1 MKRIK
6 TLFLAL
12 LLTLSALC
20 LASCGLS
27 NCGGGKEETT
37 EIVFVDDYDIPAVRI
52 GVEYNFEPYFT
63 KEKGTTYT
71 MTAKYLDDALNEI
84 DLDVNGFTF
93 VQNEFS
99 DVFVTITATKGD
111 TVYTGEVTIPMDTTY
126 DPTDYW
132 VVDSLYADPAMTKSL
147 NYLPTYRTSMDSLTS
162 VKFSYRGN
170 AKKDSPVSAIS
181 LMDWPNNSRLTVSD
195 WSNAVITLD
204 VYNTSEKD
212 IALGFI
218 MNHSSGISYSF
229 DQCEKFICKPNEWTH
244 IDYSLKALNLTE
256 DFIFNPDWDLSDRII
271 IQTIYDGAKEDGS
284 IYSYSFYVDNVD
296 ICDYSEEKFPDLDT
310 TTYKEYEDF
319 FTKDPNLSGVVNN
332 DYENK
337 KEASDL
343 QNTTELVEYSNR
355 SIKFVLSEDGSE
367 ASGFLHSFIGGH
379 PTGWLPMDI
388 TDATLSFYIRTV
400 NADNTF
406 ALKFES
412 DYNVFADPIVIDLT
426 KDSGE
431 GWTVTEEN
439 GWYKVVID
447 VAQTNVET
455 ALVRMDFIRTMRLY
469 FSNTA
474 AQAGSESAIYL
485 DTLKLEGWK
494 VTEVYGDEEIEW
506 DTKSP
511 YTAAEDHDMFSTD
524 ENLVFNVNYERVD
537 TLSTADINERMDNSS
552 YSYKLTLSANGDKA
566 TATVDSFFTGKPMD
580 WTIMDITNATVSF
593 GVKNVNVDNVFY
605 VSFASDYN
613 ENGLI
618 LGAKVAIDLSQA
630 SGEGWT
636 VTQLENGWCL
646 VTLDIKNAD
655 ITDEVLGVTKDFIK
669 IMHIEFS
676 NTKAT
681 AGSESAVYLDNL
693 NVVGA
698 VPTSAALDE
707 ENPWE
712 TKSPYVN
719 YVITFENSDG
729 TVISQ
734 KTYHYGETVVVPE
747 APSMSDLDKEGTFTF
762 EGWSSEIETVT
773 KNATYKAIVSGSFA
787 DLINTGV
794 NQETMDSVGY
804 DSAIKSENSNRS
816 LKVTAAWTEVENVFP
831 YFSIT
836 LNQYYDL
843 SNQYVVFDLYKNN
856 YDSWFAVDFVNNDA
870 KIGVWKSVSFNAGSN
885 EATHKCEDLGEGWI
899 RVYVNVPAMM
909 DNNDVSNVNKIYLT
923 IHSTKA
929 EASGN
934 IEFYLDNL
942 HFEELPTFTVTFK
955 DYDGSVISS
964 ESYKAGS
971 AVNVPANPTREAIAG
986 ECSYV
991 FAGWDYEVTA
1001 VTCDAT
1007 YTAVYTVT
1015 DIIDLINT
1023 TVDKDTIDSVAYDVN
1038 VVSGNSTHSLKVT
1051 GEWNKADNQFPYF
1064 NVTLDKYYDLS
1075 DKYVV
1080 FDIYKNNYA
1089 SWFCLDF
1096 VNNDAKIGLWN
1107 TLAFNADSNE
1117 ATHKCE
1123 DLGEGWLRV
1132 YVNVAALANGVD
1144 VTNVNKFYV
1153 TVNNGNEGAEGNLE
1167 FYLDNLH
1174 FEALPTF
1181 TVTFKDYDGRVISSE
1196 SYKAGSAVNVPANPT
1211 REAIAGECSYV
1222 FAGWDYEVTAV
1233 TCDATYTATYTL
1245 TNVLDLWN
1253 GNVENGGIDSL
1264 TNDTEVKS
1272 ENSSYSLNIVESIA
1286 GSNLPYFA
1294 ITLDKN
1300 YDLTGKY
1307 IVFDFKPIERSGWL
1321 VVFDFV
1327 NDDVKLGL
1335 WNMLSLNSGINE
1347 ATHKC
1352 EDLGNGWLKV
1362 YVDADVLSGSLNNVS
1377 KIYITLNASDGSGA
1391 LNLHF
1396 DNLHFEE
1403 KPEIPTYTITFKDYD
1418 GRVISSAEYDEGA
1431 TVVVPENP
1439 TRDGAGECTYTFAGW
1454 DYEVT
1459 AVNCDATYMAT
1470 YTLTNVLDLWNCN
1483 VENGGIDSLTNDTEV
1498 KSENSSYSLN
1508 IVEAISSGNLPYFA
1522 LTLDKTYDLTGKYM
1536 VFDTNISK
1544 DGWLVV
1550 FDFVNND
1557 AKLGLWNMLT
1567 LKSGTAESTHKCE
1580 DLGNGWIRVYVD
1592 ADVLNGSLN
1601 SVSKIYVT
1609 LNASDGSGTLTVN
1622 FDNLHFENKPTTP
1635 TPEEPETPN
1644 PEEPEVPDVT
1654 LTEADDSIG
1663 ACGLAAVN
1671 GGSASIVTDT
1681 VSSNSE
1687 KSAKFNVPAGNSG
1700 VWWNY
1705 DVDVTSVLG
1714 GGLNLVG
1721 KTITFDVK
1729 IVGNMT
1735 WVGFTVADGNGTYAT
1750 PNGESYAWMNLSNGW
1765 SGFGMSITAI
1775 ENGWFRVSLT
1785 PDTSFSGASGNLT
1798 KLRFLVNPQDA
1809 NEASMYVD
1817 NLYLGDAEKYQ
1828 EPTRSEA
1835 DDAIGACGL
1844 VAVNGGTMTVDTSVV
1859 SVNSE
1864 KSVKCT
1870 VPAGNSGVWWNYDIS
1885 LVEVN
1890 GGAVNLSGKTITFD
1904 LKIVGSMSLVGF
1916 TVEGNGAYAQPDG
1929 EGYVWTNLTDG
1940 WGADKGWVVTAMDNG
1955 WFRVSFTADTKFSGC
1970 SGNITKLR
1978 FLVNPSTADEASM
1991 YIDNLYLA

>member
-6 TLFLAL
+6 TIVFTL
-12 LLTLSALC
+12 LLMVSTLC
-20 LASCGLS
+20 FASCKLS
-27 NCGGGKEETT
+27 NCGDGKEGTT

-71 MTAKYLDDALNEI
+71 MTAKYLDDELNEI

-99 DVFVTITATKGD
+99 DVFVTITATKGK

-170 AKKDSPVSAIS
+170 AKKDSPVSVIS

-229 DQCEKFICKPNEWTH
+229 DQCEKFTCKPNEWTH

-256 DFIFNPDWDLSDRII
+256 EFVFNADWDLSDRII
-271 IQTIYDGAKEDGS
+271 IQTIYDGAKEDA

-296 ICDYSEEKFPDLDT
+296 ICDYSEEKFPNLDT

-337 KEASDL
+337 KEAADL
-343 QNTTELVEYSNR
+343 HNTTELVEYSNR

-379 PTGWLPMDI
+379 PTGWMPMDI

-524 ENLVFNVNYERVD
+524 ENLVFNVNYEKVD

-552 YSYKLTLSANGDKA
+552 YSYKLTLSASGDNA

-618 LGAKVAIDLSQA
+618 LGAKVTIDLSQA

-676 NTKAT
+676 NTTAT

-734 KTYHYGETVVVPE
+734 KTYHYGETVEEPE

-762 EGWSSEIETVT
+762 EGWSSEIKTVT
-773 KNATYKAIVSGSFA
+773 QNATYKAIVSGSFA

-804 DSAIKSENSNRS
+804 DSEIKRENSNRS
-816 LKVTAAWTEVENVFP
+816 LKVTTAWTEVENVFP
-831 YFSIT
+831 YLSIT
-836 LNQYYDL
+836 LDQYYDL

-856 YDSWFAVDFVNNDA
+856 YDSWFALDFVNNDV
-870 KIGVWKSVSFNAGSN
+870 KIGVWKSVSFNADSN

-923 IHSTKA
+923 IHSSKA

-955 DYDGSVISS
+955 DYDGDVISS

-971 AVNVPANPTREAIAG
+971 AVNVPADPTREAIAG

-1001 VTCDAT
+1001 
-1007 YTAVYTVT
+1007 
-1015 DIIDLINT
+1015 
-1023 TVDKDTIDSVAYDVN
+1023 
-1038 VVSGNSTHSLKVT
+1038 
-1051 GEWNKADNQFPYF
+1051 
-1064 NVTLDKYYDLS
+1064 
-1075 DKYVV
+1075 
-1080 FDIYKNNYA
+1080 
-1089 SWFCLDF
+1089 
-1096 VNNDAKIGLWN
+1096 
-1107 TLAFNADSNE
+1107 
-1117 ATHKCE
+1117 
-1123 DLGEGWLRV
+1123 
-1132 YVNVAALANGVD
+1132 AN
-1144 VTNVNKFYV
+1144 
-1153 TVNNGNEGAEGNLE
+1153 
-1167 FYLDNLH
+1167 
-1174 FEALPTF
+1174 
-1181 TVTFKDYDGRVISSE
+1181 
-1196 SYKAGSAVNVPANPT
+1196 
-1211 REAIAGECSYV
+1211 
-1222 FAGWDYEVTAV
+1222 
-1233 TCDATYTATYTL
+1233 CDATYTATYTL
-1245 TNVLDLWN
+1245 ANVLDLWN
-1253 GNVENGGIDSL
+1253 GNVENGGIDSI
-1264 TNDTEVKS
+1264 TNDTAERS
-1272 ENSSYSLNIVESIA
+1272 ENSAHSLKIVEAIA
-1286 GSNLPYFA
+1286 GGNLPYFA

-1307 IVFDFKPIERSGWL
+1307 IVFDFKLIERSGWL

-1377 KIYITLNASDGSGA
+1377 KIYVTLNASDGSGA

-1459 AVNCDATYMAT
+1459 AVNCDATYTAT
-1470 YTLTNVLDLWNCN
+1470 YTVANVLDLWNCN
-1483 VENGGIDSLTNDTEV
+1483 VENSGIDTITNDTAER
-1498 KSENSSYSLN
+1498 SENSAHSLK

-1536 VFDTNISK
+1536 VFDANISK

-1550 FDFVNND
+1550 FDFVNNGT
-1557 AKLGLWNMLT
+1557 KLGLWNMLT

-1592 ADVLNGSLN
+1592 ADVLNDSLN

-1644 PEEPEVPDVT
+1644 PEEPEVPGDT

-1663 ACGLAAVN
+1663 ACGLVAVN

-1687 KSAKFNVPAGNSG
+1687 KSAKFNVPANNSG

-1750 PNGESYAWMNLSNGW
+1750 PNGEGYAWMNLSNGW

-1835 DDAIGACGL
+1835 DDVIGACGL
-1844 VAVNGGTMTVDTSVV
+1844 VAVNGGTMTLDTSVV

-1991 YIDNLYLA
+1991 YIDNLYLV

>member
-1 MKRIK
+1 MKKIK
-6 TLFLAL
+6 TLV
-12 LLTLSALC
+12 LTLVLMLSTFC
-20 LASCGLS
+20 VASCATIDQVKDWTKDTWNKLIG
-27 NCGGGKEETT
+27 NETEP

-63 KEKGTTYT
+63 KEEGTTYT
-71 MTAKYLDDALNEI
+71 MTAKYLDDELNEI

-126 DPTDYW
+126 DSTDYW
-132 VVDSLYADPAMTKSL
+132 VVDSLYADSAMTKSL
-147 NYLPTYRTSMDSLTS
+147 NYLPAYRTSMDSLTS

-256 DFIFNPDWDLSDRII
+256 EFVFNADWDLSDRII
-271 IQTIYDGAKEDGS
+271 IQTVYDGAKEDS

-296 ICDYSEEKFPDLDT
+296 ICDYSEEKFPNLDT

-337 KEASDL
+337 KEAADL
-343 QNTTELVEYSNR
+343 HNTTELVEYSNR

-379 PTGWLPMDI
+379 PTGWMPMDI

-412 DYNVFADPIVIDLT
+412 DYNVFAEPIVIDLT

-439 GWYKVVID
+439 GWYKVAID

-469 FSNTA
+469 FSNEA

-552 YSYKLTLSANGDKA
+552 YSYKLTLSANGDNA

-618 LGAKVAIDLSQA
+618 LGAKVTIDLSQA

-636 VTQLENGWCL
+636 ITQLENGWCL

-676 NTKAT
+676 NTTAT

-707 ENPWE
+707 ETPWE

-719 YVITFENSDG
+719 YVVTFKNADG
-729 TVISQ
+729 SIISQ
-734 KTYHYGETVVVPE
+734 TNYHYGDTVVEPE
-747 APSMSDLDKEGTFTF
+747 NPSMPGGENECTFTFLGWDYTVTAVNCDATYTATYSLTNMSDLWNCTLENG
-762 EGWSSEIETVT
+762 GI
-773 KNATYKAIVSGSFA
+773 
-787 DLINTGV
+787 
-794 NQETMDSVGY
+794 DSITNDTEV
-804 DSAIKSENSNRS
+804 KSENSSYS
-816 LKVTAAWTEVENVFP
+816 LNIVEPITSGNLP
-831 YFSIT
+831 YFALT
-836 LNQYYDL
+836 LDKTYDL
-843 SNQYVVFDLYKNN
+843 TGKCIVFDFKDIAKDGWLVG
-856 YDSWFAVDFVNNDA
+856 FDFVNNGS
-870 KIGVWKSVSFNAGSN
+870 KVGLWNMHTLKSGEKSAS
-885 EATHKCEDLGEGWI
+885 HKCEDLGDGWL
-899 RVYVNVPAMM
+899 RVYVYVDELSSSMNGVTA
-909 DNNDVSNVNKIYLT
+909 IYFTLN
-923 IHSTKA
+923 
-929 EASGN
+929 ASDGSGELN
-934 IEFYLDNL
+934 LHFDNL
-942 HFEELPTFTVTFK
+942 HFEEKPEISTYIITFK
-955 DYDGSVISS
+955 DYDGRVISS
-964 ESYKAGS
+964 AEYEEGAT
-971 AVNVPANPTREAIAG
+971 VVVPANPTREAIAG
-986 ECSYV
+986 ECTYT
-991 FAGWDYEVTA
+991 FAGWDYAVTA
-1001 VTCDAT
+1001 
-1007 YTAVYTVT
+1007 
-1015 DIIDLINT
+1015 
-1023 TVDKDTIDSVAYDVN
+1023 
-1038 VVSGNSTHSLKVT
+1038 
-1051 GEWNKADNQFPYF
+1051 
-1064 NVTLDKYYDLS
+1064 
-1075 DKYVV
+1075 
-1080 FDIYKNNYA
+1080 
-1089 SWFCLDF
+1089 
-1096 VNNDAKIGLWN
+1096 
-1107 TLAFNADSNE
+1107 
-1117 ATHKCE
+1117 
-1123 DLGEGWLRV
+1123 
-1132 YVNVAALANGVD
+1132 AN
-1144 VTNVNKFYV
+1144 
-1153 TVNNGNEGAEGNLE
+1153 
-1167 FYLDNLH
+1167 
-1174 FEALPTF
+1174 
-1181 TVTFKDYDGRVISSE
+1181 
-1196 SYKAGSAVNVPANPT
+1196 
-1211 REAIAGECSYV
+1211 
-1222 FAGWDYEVTAV
+1222 
-1233 TCDATYTATYTL
+1233 CDATYTATYTL

-1272 ENSSYSLNIVESIA
+1272 ENSAHSLKIVEAISS
-1286 GSNLPYFA
+1286 GNLPYFA
-1294 ITLDKN
+1294 LTLDKT

-1307 IVFDFKPIERSGWL
+1307 MVFDANISKDGWL

-1327 NDDVKLGL
+1327 NNGAKLGL
-1335 WNMLSLNSGINE
+1335 WNMLTLKSGTAE
-1347 ATHKC
+1347 STHKC
-1352 EDLGNGWLKV
+1352 EDLGNGWIRV
-1362 YVDADVLSGSLNNVS
+1362 SVDADVLNGSLNSVS
-1377 KIYITLNASDGSGA
+1377 KIYVTLNASDGSGA

-1459 AVNCDATYMAT
+1459 AANCDATYTAT
-1470 YTLTNVLDLWNCN
+1470 YTVANVLDLWNCP
-1483 VENGGIDSLTNDTEV
+1483 VENGGIDTIANDTEV
-1498 KSENSSYSLN
+1498 KSENSAHSLK

-1536 VFDTNISK
+1536 VFDANISK

-1550 FDFVNND
+1550 FDFVNNG

-1592 ADVLNGSLN
+1592 ADVLNDSLN
-1601 SVSKIYVT
+1601 NVSKIYVT

-1654 LTEADDSIG
+1654 LTETDDSIG
-1663 ACGLAAVN
+1663 ACGLVAVN

-1687 KSAKFNVPAGNSG
+1687 KSAKFNVPANNSG

-1750 PNGESYAWMNLSNGW
+1750 PNGEGYAWMNLSNGW

-1885 LVEVN
+1885 LVEAN

>member
-6 TLFLAL
+6 ML
-12 LLTLSALC
+12 LLAAMLMLSALS
-20 LASCGLS
+20 LASCKFLDLF
-27 NCGGGKEETT
+27 KEQKETT
-37 EIVFVDDYDIPAVRI
+37 EIVFVDDYDLPAVRI
-52 GVEYNFEPYFT
+52 GVEYDFEPYFT
-63 KEKGTTYT
+63 KEEGTTYT
-71 MTAKYLDDALNEI
+71 MTAKYLDDELNEI

-132 VVDSLYADPAMTKSL
+132 VVDSLYADSAMTKSL

-162 VKFSYRGN
+162 VKFSYKGK

-212 IALGFI
+212 ITLGFI

-256 DFIFNPDWDLSDRII
+256 EFIFNPDWDLSDRII
-271 IQTIYDGAKEDGS
+271 LQTIYDGAKEDGS

-343 QNTTELVEYSNR
+343 HDTTELVEYSNR

-367 ASGFLHSFIGGH
+367 ANGFLHSFIGGH
-379 PTGWLPMDI
+379 PTGWMPMDI

-412 DYNVFADPIVIDLT
+412 DYNVFADSIVIDLT
-426 KDSGE
+426 KESGE

-447 VAQTNVET
+447 VDQTNVET

-469 FSNTA
+469 FSNTT

-511 YTAAEDHDMFSTD
+511 YTAAEDHDIFSTD
-524 ENLVFNVNYERVD
+524 ENLVFNVNYEKLD

-552 YSYKLTLSANGDKA
+552 YSYKLTLSANGDNA
-566 TATVDSFFTGKPMD
+566 TATVDSFFTGKPMN

-613 ENGLI
+613 ANGLI
-618 LGAKVAIDLSQA
+618 LGAKVAIDLTQA

-646 VTLDIKNAD
+646 VTLDIKNAN
-655 ITDEVLGVTKDFIK
+655 ITDDVLGVTKDFIK
-669 IMHIEFS
+669 IMRLEFS
-676 NTKAT
+676 NTT
-681 AGSESAVYLDNL
+681 AMVGSESAVYLDNL

-698 VPTSAALDE
+698 VPTSVELNE
-707 ENPWE
+707 EKPWE

-719 YVITFENSDG
+719 YVITFENADG
-729 TVISQ
+729 TIISQ
-734 KTYHYGETVVVPE
+734 ENYHYGDTVVVPE

-762 EGWSSEIETVT
+762 EGWSPEIETVT
-773 KNATYKAIVSGSFA
+773 QNATYKAIVSGSFA
-787 DLINTGV
+787 DLINIGV
-794 NQETMDSVGY
+794 DKETMNSVGY

-934 IEFYLDNL
+934 IEFYFDNL

-955 DYDGSVISS
+955 DYDGNVISS
-964 ESYKAGS
+964 EAYKAGS
-971 AVNVPANPTREAIAG
+971 TVSVPANPTREAIAG

-1001 VTCDAT
+1001 
-1007 YTAVYTVT
+1007 
-1015 DIIDLINT
+1015 
-1023 TVDKDTIDSVAYDVN
+1023 
-1038 VVSGNSTHSLKVT
+1038 
-1051 GEWNKADNQFPYF
+1051 
-1064 NVTLDKYYDLS
+1064 
-1075 DKYVV
+1075 
-1080 FDIYKNNYA
+1080 
-1089 SWFCLDF
+1089 
-1096 VNNDAKIGLWN
+1096 
-1107 TLAFNADSNE
+1107 
-1117 ATHKCE
+1117 
-1123 DLGEGWLRV
+1123 
-1132 YVNVAALANGVD
+1132 AN
-1144 VTNVNKFYV
+1144 
-1153 TVNNGNEGAEGNLE
+1153 
-1167 FYLDNLH
+1167 
-1174 FEALPTF
+1174 
-1181 TVTFKDYDGRVISSE
+1181 
-1196 SYKAGSAVNVPANPT
+1196 
-1211 REAIAGECSYV
+1211 
-1222 FAGWDYEVTAV
+1222 
-1233 TCDATYTATYTL
+1233 CDATYTATYTL
-1245 TNVLDLWN
+1245 ANVIDLWN
-1253 GNVENGGIDSL
+1253 CTVESGGIDSI
-1264 TNDTEVKS
+1264 TNDTEAKS
-1272 ENSSYSLNIVESIA
+1272 ENSTHSLKIVEPISS
-1286 GSNLPYFA
+1286 GNLPYFA

-1307 IVFDFKPIERSGWL
+1307 
-1321 VVFDFV
+1321 
-1327 NDDVKLGL
+1327 
-1335 WNMLSLNSGINE
+1335 
-1347 ATHKC
+1347 
-1352 EDLGNGWLKV
+1352 
-1362 YVDADVLSGSLNNVS
+1362 
-1377 KIYITLNASDGSGA
+1377 
-1391 LNLHF
+1391 
-1396 DNLHFEE
+1396 
-1403 KPEIPTYTITFKDYD
+1403 
-1418 GRVISSAEYDEGA
+1418 
-1431 TVVVPENP
+1431 
-1439 TRDGAGECTYTFAGW
+1439 
-1454 DYEVT
+1454 
-1459 AVNCDATYMAT
+1459 
-1470 YTLTNVLDLWNCN
+1470 
-1483 VENGGIDSLTNDTEV
+1483 
-1498 KSENSSYSLN
+1498 
-1508 IVEAISSGNLPYFA
+1508 
-1522 LTLDKTYDLTGKYM
+1522 M
-1536 VFDTNISK
+1536 VFDANISK

-1592 ADVLNGSLN
+1592 ADVLNSSLN
-1601 SVSKIYVT
+1601 NVSKIYVTLNASDGSGVLDLHFDNLHFEEKPEIPTYTITFKDYDGRVISTAEYEEGATVAVPEDPTRDGAGECTYAFAGWDYEVTAANCDATYTATYTLANVIDLWNCTVESGGIDSITNDTEAKSENSTHSLKIVEPISSGNLPYFAITLDKNYDLTGKYMVFDANISKDGWLVVFDFVNNDAKLGLWNMLTLKSGTAESTHKCEDLGNGWIRVYVDADVLNSSLNNVSKIYVT
-1609 LNASDGSGTLTVN
+1609 LNASDGSGTLEFN
-1622 FDNLHFENKPTTP
+1622 LDNLHFENKPTTP
-1635 TPEEPETPN
+1635 TPEEPEL
-1644 PEEPEVPDVT
+1644 PDDT
-1654 LTEADDSIG
+1654 LTEADDAIG
-1663 ACGLAAVN
+1663 ACGLVAVN
-1671 GGSASIVTDT
+1671 GGTASIVTDT

-1729 IVGNMT
+1729 ILGNMS
-1735 WVGFTVADGNGTYAT
+1735 WVGFTVADGNGTYVT

-1817 NLYLGDAEKYQ
+1817 NLYLGDVEKYQ

-1844 VAVNGGTMTVDTSVV
+1844 VAVNGGTIAIDTSVV
-1859 SVNSE
+1859 STDSV

-1890 GGAVNLSGKTITFD
+1890 GSAANLSGKTITFD
-1904 LKIVGSMSLVGF
+1904 VKIVGNMTWVGF
-1916 TVEGNGAYAQPDG
+1916 KVADGNGNYVNCADTNDYA
-1929 EGYVWTNLTDG
+1929 WMNLSDG
-1940 WGADKGWVVTAMDNG
+1940 WSGFGMSITAIENG
-1955 WFRVSFTADTKFSGC
+1955 WFRVSLTPDTSFGGA

-1978 FLVNPSTADEASM
+1978 FLVNPQDANEASM

>member
-1 MKRIK
+1 MKKIK
-6 TLFLAL
+6 TLV
-12 LLTLSALC
+12 LTLVLMLSTFC
-20 LASCGLS
+20 VASCATIDQVKDWTKDTWNKLIG
-27 NCGGGKEETT
+27 NETEP

-63 KEKGTTYT
+63 KEEGTTYT
-71 MTAKYLDDALNEI
+71 MTAKYLDDELNEI

-126 DPTDYW
+126 DSTDYW
-132 VVDSLYADPAMTKSL
+132 VVDSLYADSAMTKSL
-147 NYLPTYRTSMDSLTS
+147 NYLPAYRTSMDSLTS

-256 DFIFNPDWDLSDRII
+256 EFVFNADWDLSDRII
-271 IQTIYDGAKEDGS
+271 IQTVYDGAKEDA

-296 ICDYSEEKFPDLDT
+296 ICDYSEEKFPNLDT

-337 KEASDL
+337 KEAADL
-343 QNTTELVEYSNR
+343 HNTTELVEYSNR

-379 PTGWLPMDI
+379 PTGWMPMDI

-412 DYNVFADPIVIDLT
+412 DYNVFAEPIVIDLT

-618 LGAKVAIDLSQA
+618 LGAKVTIDLSQA

-636 VTQLENGWCL
+636 ITQLENGWCL

-676 NTKAT
+676 NTTAT

-707 ENPWE
+707 ETPWE

-719 YVITFENSDG
+719 YVVTFKNADG
-729 TVISQ
+729 SIISQ
-734 KTYHYGETVVVPE
+734 TNYHYGDTVVEPE
-747 APSMSDLDKEGTFTF
+747 NPSMPGGENECTFTFLGWDYTVTAVNCDATYTATYSLTNMSDLWNCTLENG
-762 EGWSSEIETVT
+762 GI
-773 KNATYKAIVSGSFA
+773 
-787 DLINTGV
+787 
-794 NQETMDSVGY
+794 DSITNDTEV
-804 DSAIKSENSNRS
+804 KSENSSYS
-816 LKVTAAWTEVENVFP
+816 LNIVEPITSGNLP
-831 YFSIT
+831 YFALT
-836 LNQYYDL
+836 LDKTYDL
-843 SNQYVVFDLYKNN
+843 TGKCIVFDFKDIAKDGWLVG
-856 YDSWFAVDFVNNDA
+856 FDFVNNGS
-870 KIGVWKSVSFNAGSN
+870 KVGLWNMLTLKSGTAES
-885 EATHKCEDLGEGWI
+885 THKCEDLGNGWI
-899 RVYVNVPAMM
+899 RVYVDANVLNGSL
-909 DNNDVSNVNKIYLT
+909 NNVSKIYITLN
-923 IHSTKA
+923 
-929 EASGN
+929 ASDGSGELN
-934 IEFYLDNL
+934 LHFDNL
-942 HFEELPTFTVTFK
+942 HFEEKPEISTYTITFK
-955 DYDGSVISS
+955 DYDGRVISS
-964 ESYKAGS
+964 AEYEEGA
-971 AVNVPANPTREAIAG
+971 AVVVPANPTREAIAG
-986 ECSYV
+986 ECTYT
-991 FAGWDYEVTA
+991 FAGWDYAVTA
-1001 VTCDAT
+1001 
-1007 YTAVYTVT
+1007 
-1015 DIIDLINT
+1015 
-1023 TVDKDTIDSVAYDVN
+1023 
-1038 VVSGNSTHSLKVT
+1038 
-1051 GEWNKADNQFPYF
+1051 
-1064 NVTLDKYYDLS
+1064 
-1075 DKYVV
+1075 
-1080 FDIYKNNYA
+1080 
-1089 SWFCLDF
+1089 
-1096 VNNDAKIGLWN
+1096 
-1107 TLAFNADSNE
+1107 
-1117 ATHKCE
+1117 
-1123 DLGEGWLRV
+1123 
-1132 YVNVAALANGVD
+1132 AN
-1144 VTNVNKFYV
+1144 
-1153 TVNNGNEGAEGNLE
+1153 
-1167 FYLDNLH
+1167 
-1174 FEALPTF
+1174 
-1181 TVTFKDYDGRVISSE
+1181 
-1196 SYKAGSAVNVPANPT
+1196 
-1211 REAIAGECSYV
+1211 
-1222 FAGWDYEVTAV
+1222 
-1233 TCDATYTATYTL
+1233 CDATYTATYTL

-1272 ENSSYSLNIVESIA
+1272 ENSAHSLKIVEAISS
-1286 GSNLPYFA
+1286 GNLPYFA

-1307 IVFDFKPIERSGWL
+1307 MVFDTNISKDGWL

-1327 NDDVKLGL
+1327 NNGAKLGL
-1335 WNMLSLNSGINE
+1335 WNMLTLKSGTAE
-1347 ATHKC
+1347 STHKC
-1352 EDLGNGWLKV
+1352 EDLGNGWIRV
-1362 YVDADVLSGSLNNVS
+1362 YVDADVLSGSLNSVS
-1377 KIYITLNASDGSGA
+1377 KIYVTLNASDGSGT
-1391 LNLHF
+1391 LTVNF

-1459 AVNCDATYMAT
+1459 AVNCDATYTAT
-1470 YTLTNVLDLWNCN
+1470 YTVANVLDLWNCN
-1483 VENGGIDSLTNDTEV
+1483 VENGGIDTITNDTEV
-1498 KSENSSYSLN
+1498 KSENSAHSLK

-1536 VFDTNISK
+1536 VFDANISK

-1550 FDFVNND
+1550 FDFVNNG
-1557 AKLGLWNMLT
+1557 AKLNLWNMLT

-1654 LTEADDSIG
+1654 LTETDDSIG
-1663 ACGLAAVN
+1663 ACGLVAVN

-1687 KSAKFNVPAGNSG
+1687 KSAKFNVPANNSG

-1870 VPAGNSGVWWNYDIS
+1870 VPVGNSGVWWNYDIS

-1970 SGNITKLR
+1970 SGNVTKLR
-1978 FLVNPSTADEASM
+1978 FLVNPSTTDEASI

>member
-6 TLFLAL
+6 TLV
-12 LLTLSALC
+12 LTLVLMLSTFC
-20 LASCGLS
+20 VASCATIDQVKDWTKDRWNKLIG
-27 NCGGGKEETT
+27 NETEP

-63 KEKGTTYT
+63 KEEGTTYT
-71 MTAKYLDDALNEI
+71 MTAKYLDDELNEI

-162 VKFSYRGN
+162 VKFSYKGK

-256 DFIFNPDWDLSDRII
+256 EFVFNADWDLSDRII
-271 IQTIYDGAKEDGS
+271 LQTIYDGAKEDGS

-296 ICDYSEEKFPDLDT
+296 ICDYSASKFPNLDT

-337 KEASDL
+337 KEAADL
-343 QNTTELVEYSNR
+343 HNTTELVEYSNR

-379 PTGWLPMDI
+379 PTGWMPMDI

-537 TLSTADINERMDNSS
+537 TLSTADINERMENSS
-552 YSYKLTLSANGDKA
+552 YSYKLTLSANGDNA
-566 TATVDSFFTGKPMD
+566 TATVDSFFTGKPMN

-613 ENGLI
+613 ETGLI

-646 VTLDIKNAD
+646 VTLDIKNAN
-655 ITDEVLGVTKDFIK
+655 ITDDVLGVTKDFIK
-669 IMHIEFS
+669 IMRLEFS
-676 NTKAT
+676 NTTAT

-698 VPTSAALDE
+698 VPTSAELDE
-707 ENPWE
+707 EKPWE

-719 YVITFENSDG
+719 YVITFENADG
-729 TVISQ
+729 TIISQ
-734 KTYHYGETVVVPE
+734 ENYHYGDTVVVPE

-773 KNATYKAIVSGSFA
+773 QNATYKAIVSGSFA

-804 DSAIKSENSNRS
+804 DSEIKSENSNRS

-856 YDSWFAVDFVNNDA
+856 YDSWFALDFVNNDA

-942 HFEELPTFTVTFK
+942 HFETLPTFTVTFK

-971 AVNVPANPTREAIAG
+971 AVSVPANPTREAIAG

-991 FAGWDYEVTA
+991 FAGWDYAVTA
-1001 VTCDAT
+1001 
-1007 YTAVYTVT
+1007 
-1015 DIIDLINT
+1015 
-1023 TVDKDTIDSVAYDVN
+1023 
-1038 VVSGNSTHSLKVT
+1038 
-1051 GEWNKADNQFPYF
+1051 
-1064 NVTLDKYYDLS
+1064 
-1075 DKYVV
+1075 
-1080 FDIYKNNYA
+1080 
-1089 SWFCLDF
+1089 
-1096 VNNDAKIGLWN
+1096 
-1107 TLAFNADSNE
+1107 
-1117 ATHKCE
+1117 
-1123 DLGEGWLRV
+1123 
-1132 YVNVAALANGVD
+1132 AN
-1144 VTNVNKFYV
+1144 
-1153 TVNNGNEGAEGNLE
+1153 
-1167 FYLDNLH
+1167 
-1174 FEALPTF
+1174 
-1181 TVTFKDYDGRVISSE
+1181 
-1196 SYKAGSAVNVPANPT
+1196 
-1211 REAIAGECSYV
+1211 
-1222 FAGWDYEVTAV
+1222 
-1233 TCDATYTATYTL
+1233 CDATYTATYTL
-1245 TNVLDLWN
+1245 ANVLDLWN
-1253 GNVENGGIDSL
+1253 GNVENGGIDSI

-1272 ENSSYSLNIVESIA
+1272 ENSAHSLKIVEPISS
-1286 GSNLPYFA
+1286 GNLPYFT
-1294 ITLDKN
+1294 ITPDKN

-1307 IVFDFKPIERSGWL
+1307 IVFDFKLIERSGWL

-1327 NDDVKLGL
+1327 NDDAKLGL

-1362 YVDADVLSGSLNNVS
+1362 YVDADVLSSSLNNVS
-1377 KIYITLNASDGSGA
+1377 KIYVTLNASDGSGA
-1391 LNLHF
+1391 LDLHF

-1418 GRVISSAEYDEGA
+1418 GRVISTAEYEEGA

-1439 TRDGAGECTYTFAGW
+1439 TRNGAGECTYTFAGW

-1470 YTLTNVLDLWNCN
+1470 YTVANVLDMWNCN
-1483 VENGGIDSLTNDTEV
+1483 VENGGIDSITNDTEV
-1498 KSENSSYSLN
+1498 KSENSAHSLK

-1522 LTLDKTYDLTGKYM
+1522 LTLDTNYDLIGKYM

-1544 DGWLVV
+1544 DGWLVG

-1557 AKLGLWNMLT
+1557 AKLGLWNMFT

-1592 ADVLNGSLN
+1592 ADVLNDSLN

-1654 LTEADDSIG
+1654 LTETDDSIG

-1687 KSAKFNVPAGNSG
+1687 KSAKFNVPANNSG

-1714 GGLNLVG
+1714 GGLNFVG

-1785 PDTSFSGASGNLT
+1785 PDTSFGGASGNLT

-1817 NLYLGDAEKYQ
+1817 NLYLGDVEKYQ

-1844 VAVNGGTMTVDTSVV
+1844 VAVNGGTIALDTSVV
-1859 SVNSE
+1859 SANSE

-1885 LVEVN
+1885 LVEAN

-1991 YIDNLYLA
+1991 YIDNLYLS

>member
-6 TLFLAL
+6 ML
-12 LLTLSALC
+12 LLAAMLMLSALS
-20 LASCGLS
+20 LASCKFLDLF
-27 NCGGGKEETT
+27 KEQKETT
-37 EIVFVDDYDIPAVRI
+37 EIVFVDDYDLPAVRI
-52 GVEYNFEPYFT
+52 GVEYDFEPYFT
-63 KEKGTTYT
+63 KEEGTTYT
-71 MTAKYLDDALNEI
+71 MTAKYLDDELNEI

-132 VVDSLYADPAMTKSL
+132 VVDSLYADSAMTKSL

-162 VKFSYRGN
+162 VKFSYKGK

-212 IALGFI
+212 ITLGFI

-256 DFIFNPDWDLSDRII
+256 EFIFNPDWDLSDRII
-271 IQTIYDGAKEDGS
+271 LQTIYDGAKEDGS

-343 QNTTELVEYSNR
+343 HNTTELVEYSNR

-367 ASGFLHSFIGGH
+367 ANGFLHSFIGGH
-379 PTGWLPMDI
+379 PTGWMPMDI

-412 DYNVFADPIVIDLT
+412 DYNVFADSIVIDLT
-426 KDSGE
+426 KESGE

-447 VAQTNVET
+447 VDQTNVET

-552 YSYKLTLSANGDKA
+552 YSYKLTLSANGDNA
-566 TATVDSFFTGKPMD
+566 TATVDSFFTGKPMN

-593 GVKNVNVDNVFY
+593 GVKNVNADSVFY
-605 VSFASDYN
+605 VSFASDYYA
-613 ENGLI
+613 NGLI
-618 LGAKVAIDLSQA
+618 LGAKLAIDLTQA

-646 VTLDIKNAD
+646 VTLDIKNAN
-655 ITDEVLGVTKDFIK
+655 ITDDVLGVTKDFIK
-669 IMHIEFS
+669 IMRLEFS
-676 NTKAT
+676 NTTAM

-698 VPTSAALDE
+698 VPTSAELDE
-707 ENPWE
+707 GKPWE

-719 YVITFENSDG
+719 YVITFENADG
-729 TVISQ
+729 TIISQ
-734 KTYHYGETVVVPE
+734 ENYHYGDTVVVPE

-762 EGWSSEIETVT
+762 EGWSPEIETVT
-773 KNATYKAIVSGSFA
+773 QNATYKAIVSGSFA
-787 DLINTGV
+787 DLINIGV
-794 NQETMDSVGY
+794 DKETMNSVGY

-942 HFEELPTFTVTFK
+942 HFEALPTFTVTFK

-964 ESYKAGS
+964 EAYKAGS
-971 AVNVPANPTREAIAG
+971 AVSVPANPTREAIAG

-1001 VTCDAT
+1001 
-1007 YTAVYTVT
+1007 
-1015 DIIDLINT
+1015 
-1023 TVDKDTIDSVAYDVN
+1023 
-1038 VVSGNSTHSLKVT
+1038 
-1051 GEWNKADNQFPYF
+1051 
-1064 NVTLDKYYDLS
+1064 
-1075 DKYVV
+1075 
-1080 FDIYKNNYA
+1080 
-1089 SWFCLDF
+1089 
-1096 VNNDAKIGLWN
+1096 
-1107 TLAFNADSNE
+1107 
-1117 ATHKCE
+1117 
-1123 DLGEGWLRV
+1123 
-1132 YVNVAALANGVD
+1132 AN
-1144 VTNVNKFYV
+1144 
-1153 TVNNGNEGAEGNLE
+1153 
-1167 FYLDNLH
+1167 
-1174 FEALPTF
+1174 
-1181 TVTFKDYDGRVISSE
+1181 
-1196 SYKAGSAVNVPANPT
+1196 
-1211 REAIAGECSYV
+1211 
-1222 FAGWDYEVTAV
+1222 
-1233 TCDATYTATYTL
+1233 CDATYTATYTL
-1245 TNVLDLWN
+1245 ANVLDLWN
-1253 GNVENGGIDSL
+1253 GDVENGGIDSI
-1264 TNDTEVKS
+1264 TNDTEAKS
-1272 ENSSYSLNIVESIA
+1272 ENSTHSLKIVEPISS
-1286 GSNLPYFA
+1286 GNLPYFA
-1294 ITLDKN
+1294 IMLDKN

-1307 IVFDFKPIERSGWL
+1307 
-1321 VVFDFV
+1321 
-1327 NDDVKLGL
+1327 
-1335 WNMLSLNSGINE
+1335 
-1347 ATHKC
+1347 
-1352 EDLGNGWLKV
+1352 
-1362 YVDADVLSGSLNNVS
+1362 
-1377 KIYITLNASDGSGA
+1377 
-1391 LNLHF
+1391 
-1396 DNLHFEE
+1396 
-1403 KPEIPTYTITFKDYD
+1403 
-1418 GRVISSAEYDEGA
+1418 
-1431 TVVVPENP
+1431 
-1439 TRDGAGECTYTFAGW
+1439 
-1454 DYEVT
+1454 
-1459 AVNCDATYMAT
+1459 
-1470 YTLTNVLDLWNCN
+1470 
-1483 VENGGIDSLTNDTEV
+1483 
-1498 KSENSSYSLN
+1498 
-1508 IVEAISSGNLPYFA
+1508 
-1522 LTLDKTYDLTGKYM
+1522 M
-1536 VFDTNISK
+1536 VFDANISK

-1592 ADVLNGSLN
+1592 ADVLNSSLN
-1601 SVSKIYVT
+1601 NVSKIYVT
-1609 LNASDGSGTLTVN
+1609 LNASDGSGTLEFN
-1622 FDNLHFENKPTTP
+1622 LDNLHFENKPTTP
-1635 TPEEPETPN
+1635 N
-1644 PEEPEVPDVT
+1644 PEEPEIPDDT
-1654 LTEADDSIG
+1654 LTEADDAIG
-1663 ACGLAAVN
+1663 ACGLVAVN

-1729 IVGNMT
+1729 ILGNMS
-1735 WVGFTVADGNGTYAT
+1735 WVGFTVADGNGTYVT

-1785 PDTSFSGASGNLT
+1785 PDTSFSSASGNLA

-1817 NLYLGDAEKYQ
+1817 NLYLGDVEKYQ

-1844 VAVNGGTMTVDTSVV
+1844 VAVNGGTIAIDTSVV
-1859 SVNSE
+1859 STDSE

-1890 GGAVNLSGKTITFD
+1890 GSAANLSGKTITFD
-1904 LKIVGSMSLVGF
+1904 VKIVGNMTWVGF
-1916 TVEGNGAYAQPDG
+1916 KVADGNGNYVNCADTNDYA
-1929 EGYVWTNLTDG
+1929 WMNLSDG
-1940 WGADKGWVVTAMDNG
+1940 WSGFGMSITAIENG
-1955 WFRVSFTADTKFSGC
+1955 WFRVSLTPDTSFGGA

-1978 FLVNPSTADEASM
+1978 FLVNPQDANEASM

>member
-6 TLFLAL
+6 TIVFTL
-12 LLTLSALC
+12 LLMVSTLC
-20 LASCGLS
+20 FASCKLS
-27 NCGGGKEETT
+27 NCGDGKEGTT

-71 MTAKYLDDALNEI
+71 MTAKYLDDELNEI

-99 DVFVTITATKGD
+99 DVFVTITATKGK

-170 AKKDSPVSAIS
+170 AKKDSPVSVIS

-229 DQCEKFICKPNEWTH
+229 DQCEKFTCKPNEWTH

-256 DFIFNPDWDLSDRII
+256 EFVFNADWDLSDRII
-271 IQTIYDGAKEDGS
+271 IQTIYDGAKEDA

-296 ICDYSEEKFPDLDT
+296 ICDYSEEKFPNLDT

-337 KEASDL
+337 KEAADL
-343 QNTTELVEYSNR
+343 HNTTELVEYSNR

-379 PTGWLPMDI
+379 PTGWMPMDI

-524 ENLVFNVNYERVD
+524 ENLVFNVNYEKVD

-552 YSYKLTLSANGDKA
+552 YSYKLTLSASGDNA

-618 LGAKVAIDLSQA
+618 LGAKVTIDLSQA

-676 NTKAT
+676 NTTAT

-734 KTYHYGETVVVPE
+734 KTYHYGETVEEPE

-762 EGWSSEIETVT
+762 EGWSSEIKTVT
-773 KNATYKAIVSGSFA
+773 QNATYKAIVSGSFA

-804 DSAIKSENSNRS
+804 DSEIKRENSNRS
-816 LKVTAAWTEVENVFP
+816 LKVTTAWTEVENVFP
-831 YFSIT
+831 YLSIT
-836 LNQYYDL
+836 LDQYYDL

-856 YDSWFAVDFVNNDA
+856 YDSWFALDFVNNDV
-870 KIGVWKSVSFNAGSN
+870 KIGVWKSVSFNADSN

-923 IHSTKA
+923 IHSSKA

-955 DYDGSVISS
+955 DYDGDVISS

-971 AVNVPANPTREAIAG
+971 AVNVPADPTREAIAG

-1001 VTCDAT
+1001 
-1007 YTAVYTVT
+1007 
-1015 DIIDLINT
+1015 
-1023 TVDKDTIDSVAYDVN
+1023 
-1038 VVSGNSTHSLKVT
+1038 
-1051 GEWNKADNQFPYF
+1051 
-1064 NVTLDKYYDLS
+1064 
-1075 DKYVV
+1075 
-1080 FDIYKNNYA
+1080 
-1089 SWFCLDF
+1089 
-1096 VNNDAKIGLWN
+1096 
-1107 TLAFNADSNE
+1107 
-1117 ATHKCE
+1117 
-1123 DLGEGWLRV
+1123 
-1132 YVNVAALANGVD
+1132 AN
-1144 VTNVNKFYV
+1144 
-1153 TVNNGNEGAEGNLE
+1153 
-1167 FYLDNLH
+1167 
-1174 FEALPTF
+1174 
-1181 TVTFKDYDGRVISSE
+1181 
-1196 SYKAGSAVNVPANPT
+1196 
-1211 REAIAGECSYV
+1211 
-1222 FAGWDYEVTAV
+1222 
-1233 TCDATYTATYTL
+1233 CDATYTATYTL
-1245 TNVLDLWN
+1245 ANVLDLWN
-1253 GNVENGGIDSL
+1253 GNVENGGIDSI
-1264 TNDTEVKS
+1264 TNDTAERS
-1272 ENSSYSLNIVESIA
+1272 ENSAHSLKIVEAIA
-1286 GSNLPYFA
+1286 GGNLPYFA

-1307 IVFDFKPIERSGWL
+1307 IVFDFKLIERSGWL

-1377 KIYITLNASDGSGA
+1377 KIYVTLNASDGSGA

-1418 GRVISSAEYDEGA
+1418 GRVISSAEYEEGA
-1431 TVVVPENP
+1431 TVVVPEAP

-1459 AVNCDATYMAT
+1459 AVNCDATYTAT
-1470 YTLTNVLDLWNCN
+1470 YTVANVLDLWNCN
-1483 VENGGIDSLTNDTEV
+1483 VENSGIDTITNDTAER
-1498 KSENSSYSLN
+1498 SENSAHSLK

-1536 VFDTNISK
+1536 VFDANISK

-1550 FDFVNND
+1550 FDFVNNGT
-1557 AKLGLWNMLT
+1557 KLGLWNMLT

-1592 ADVLNGSLN
+1592 ADVLNDSLN

-1644 PEEPEVPDVT
+1644 PEEPEVPGDT

-1663 ACGLAAVN
+1663 ACGLVAVN

-1687 KSAKFNVPAGNSG
+1687 KSAKFNVPANNSG

-1750 PNGESYAWMNLSNGW
+1750 PNGEGYAWMNLSNGW

-1835 DDAIGACGL
+1835 DDVIGACGL
-1844 VAVNGGTMTVDTSVV
+1844 VAVNGGTMTLDTSVV

-1991 YIDNLYLA
+1991 YIDNLYLV